1 MNKNPDELL
10 KAYKYFSHHI
20 RTATSSIVALTEA
33 MQDGLMDD
41 SAEMAEMV
49 AQSGFLLDLFDRGM
63 SATFRYIIANE
74 IDKRDDETDI
84 GKLTEHLLEKTCVLS
99 DVPET
104 ELELDIAADFKVRN
118 NAYILKSIFLI
129 TLYEA
134 IKTSSGKLEIKGEFP
149 VLNIKTDKEFAGFP
163 EIIQIFSEMFRQVGI
178 KLEYDTNSISLR
190 FDYENS
196 DCG

>member
-1 MNKNPDELL
+1 MSKNPEEVL

-41 SAEMAEMV
+41 SAEITELV

-63 SATFRYIIANE
+63 SATFRYLVAGE
-74 IDKRDDETDI
+74 IEKRDDETDI
-84 GKLTEHLLEKTCVLS
+84 GKLVEHLLEKTYVLS

-104 ELELDIAADFKVRN
+104 ELELDIDTDFKVIN
-118 NAYILKSIFLI
+118 NAYMMKSIFLI

-134 IKTSSGKLEIKGEFP
+134 IKASSGKLEIKGEFP
-149 VLNIKTDKEFAGFP
+149 VLNIKTNKEFAGFP
-163 EIIQIFSEMFRQVGI
+163 EIIQIFSEMFCQVGI
-178 KLEYDTNSISLR
+178 QLECDTNSISLR